1 MERNFYDTDFED
13 LLKEK
18 ADQYKMY
25 PSDKVWKG
33 IDSSLRSRRKWYWTG
48 FVVLLSGISYLAV
61 NELIKP
67 SAPVRIQ
74 QPVVRPAAPP
84 AFSTPQITPFTADPI
99 ADRQDD
105 QTDRLIPNGFVIQ
118 KNDQLITTLEIPL
131 ITSPSNE
138 LSEVQAPSQSLIIA
152 GIDPKTANAFN
163 LRFML
168 PVLIPVSNN
177 EEATASETGSKD
189 NILNPDLLTSPADNN
204 HFNWL
209 QDQAVPEIKTTPSR
223 HVRWQLAFSPTVNY
237 RKMTGAK
244 NARLNS
250 SSGNIPLALNI
261 PGDINSLLD
270 HKPALG
276 FELGTHGMLSLT
288 RSLTLKGG
296 IQFNYSKY
304 DIHAYKSRVELA
316 TISLNATAFQSP
328 GTLTSYTD
336 IRNFS
341 GSSSEELKN
350 QYFQLSL
357 PVGLELRLLGNDR
370 VQLNIAGTIQ
380 PTYLL
385 NGNTYLITND
395 YKNYTKAPSL
405 VRKWNMNTGLEAFL
419 SYDRGGVKWQIGPQF
434 RYQLLSSYKNAYPIK
449 EYLMEYG
456 IKIGVTKTIR

>member
-33 IDSSLRSRRKWYWTG
+33 IDRSLRSRRKWYWTG

-67 SAPVRIQ
+67 STPVRIQ
-74 QPVVRPAAPP
+74 KAVVRPVAPD
-84 AFSTPQITPFTADPI
+84 FNTPQITPFSADPI
-99 ADRQDD
+99 ASIQDP
-105 QTDRLIPNGFVIQ
+105 QIDRLIPNGFIIQ
-118 KNDQLITTLEIPL
+118 NSDQLTTTLEIPL
-131 ITSPSNE
+131 ITTASND

-152 GIDPKTANAFN
+152 GIDPNTANAFN

-168 PVLIPVSNN
+168 PELNPVSNH
-177 EEATASETGSKD
+177 EEVTASETGSEND
-189 NILNPDLLTSPADNN
+189 ILNPGLLTSPADNN

-209 QDQAVPEIKTTPSR
+209 QDQAVPKLKATPSR
-223 HVRWQLAFSPTVNY
+223 HIRWQLAFSPTVNY

-244 NARLNS
+244 NARLSS

-276 FELGTHGMLSLT
+276 FELGTHGLLSLT

-304 DIHAYKSRVELA
+304 DIHAYKSGVELA

-370 VQLNIAGTIQ
+370 IQLNIAGTIQ

-405 VRKWNMNTGLEAFL
+405 VRKWNMNTGFEAFL
-419 SYDRGGVKWQIGPQF
+419 SYDRGGIKWQVGPQF